1 MSCADCGPA
10 RTALLRAG
18 RYFADR
24 ECSFGEGA
32 YDAEGGLQGGF
43 AYLVFEGALDF
54 VEGANYADCG
64 FAALGFQGEV
74 IGSCVL
80 RIDLALDEAFGF

>member
-1 MSCADCGPA
+1 M
-10 RTALLRAG
+10 
-18 RYFADR
+18 
-24 ECSFGEGA
+24 
-32 YDAEGGLQGGF
+32 QGGF